1 MSIAGMNKAAK
12 DSAGISGSGVSG
24 FWLADN
30 VIDSTAFRE
39 QLGDE
44 SCGACVIFEGWVRNH
59 NEGRA
64 VLRLAYEAHAPMAL
78 KEGNIILQEALQ
90 RFAIS
95 KAAAVHRHGELLL
108 TEAAVV
114 VGVASAHRD
123 AAFHACRYIIDEI
136 KHRLPIW
143 KKEYYADGSAEWVN
157 CQQCAVSHAAHKPH
171 T

>member
-1 MSIAGMNKAAK
+1 MSK
-12 DSAGISGSGVSG
+12 SAISGSGTNG
-24 FWLADN
+24 FWLADSA
-30 VIDSTAFRE
+30 IDSAAFRE
-39 QLGDE
+39 HLGDE

-59 NEGRA
+59 NEGRS

-78 KEGNIILQEALQ
+78 KEGNIILQEAMQ
-90 RFAIS
+90 KFAIT
-95 KAAAVHRHGELLL
+95 KAAAVHRQGELAL

-143 KKEYYADGSAEWVN
+143 KKEYYADGTAEWVN
-157 CQQCAVSHAAHKPH
+157 CRQCGTSHAHGETH
-171 T
+171 V